1 MHTMLDDIL
10 YSLRFVSPFAAICG
24 VLAIISL
31 VMYLITK
38 WREFFMIGLT
48 AGIYTIPFIFWS
60 ANHYRY

>member
-1 MHTMLDDIL
+1 MHTMWSDIL
-10 YSLRFVSPFAAICG
+10 YSLRFISPFAAICAA
-24 VLAIISL
+24 LAIGSL

-48 AGIYTIPFIFWS
+48 SAIYTIPFIFWG